1 MVMYVLLPYVTGTLL
16 RIAASSPTEEQ
27 QQQYII
33 ATHHPPP
40 IASERTKMTA
50 LRFVKSVCDA
60 CLYLSVLY

>member
-1 MVMYVLLPYVTGTLL
+1 MHIPLPYVTGTLL
-16 RIAASSPTEEQ
+16 RIVASSPAEEQ

-40 IASERTKMTA
+40 IAAEKTKMTA

-60 CLYLSVLY
+60 CLYL